1 MPRCRRN
8 PLTEAEP
15 SIGDFGN
22 FQSKFPPGADEFKS
36 RLAAPSIGYFDYYYV
51 GVHTYVRERHSD
63 VIKTSIS
70 FRPSL
75 MRMSPINDVIISVA
89 GVARSEEFF
98 VCYAK

>member
-1 MPRCRRN
+1 M
-8 PLTEAEP
+8 TEAEP

-36 RLAAPSIGYFDYYYV
+36 RLAAPSIGDFDYYYV

-75 MRMSPINDVIISVA
+75 GFTHTLRIESGDWLWFQS
-89 GVARSEEFF
+89 
-98 VCYAK
+98 YDWAKDCH

>member
-36 RLAAPSIGYFDYYYV
+36 RLAAPSIGDFDYYYV

-75 MRMSPINDVIISVA
+75 IVKS
-89 GVARSEEFF
+89 
-98 VCYAK
+98 YAVLPYVS